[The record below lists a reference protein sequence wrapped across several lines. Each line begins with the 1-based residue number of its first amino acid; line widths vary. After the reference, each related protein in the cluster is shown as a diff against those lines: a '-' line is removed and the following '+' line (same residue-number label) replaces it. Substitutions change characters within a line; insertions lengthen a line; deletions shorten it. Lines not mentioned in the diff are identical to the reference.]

1 VSKSREKMDIER
13 LVTWALL
20 DQGLGWSSG
29 QSSGGNLM
37 TLGTRIDTS
46 GFSVPSISLQSDDDA
61 LIVRAAIDAMAADVA
76 ELIIRYGR
84 IGDQPDWCEEGVGD
98 YEQKRSANGKLAWIY
113 EKPGDRR
120 SPKQPVMQFVGW
132 RKEQVDYFRATYR
145 LWWVGLADMVPVLND
160 RMATHE
166 ATGPKAPFEPWLKEK
181 PVIHTPD
188 GPLEPKER
196 RLVRTSREYIEID
209 GKLVRRF

>member
-1 VSKSREKMDIER
+1 MAKAKETMDVER

-37 TLGTRIDTS
+37 TLGTRVDTS
-46 GFSVPSISLQSDDDA
+46 GFSTPSISLQSDDDA
-61 LIVRAAIDAMAADVA
+61 LIVRGAIDAMASDVA

-84 IGDQPDWCEEGVGD
+84 IGQRPDWCEEGEGEFV
-98 YEQKRSANGKLAWIY
+98 QKRSANGKPAWIY

-120 SPKQPVMQFVGW
+120 SPKKAVMEFVGW
-132 RKEQVDYFRATYR
+132 RKEQVDFFRATYR
-145 LWWVGLADMVPVLND
+145 LWWVGLADLALAINAEMQ
-160 RMATHE
+160 THE
-166 ATGPKAPFEPWLKEK
+166 AIGPKAPFEPWHKEK

-188 GPLEPKER
+188 GPLKNTR
-196 RLVRTSREYIEID
+196 RHMARGSREYVEID
-209 GKLVRRF
+209 GKMIRRF